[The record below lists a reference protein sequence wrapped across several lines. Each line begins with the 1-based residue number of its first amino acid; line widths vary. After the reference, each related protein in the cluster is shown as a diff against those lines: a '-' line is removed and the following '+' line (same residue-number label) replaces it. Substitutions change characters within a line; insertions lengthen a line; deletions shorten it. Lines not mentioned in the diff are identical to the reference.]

1 MSIVDRVVAMVVAE
15 LRADGR
21 LLFYPG
27 ADVDAVQARVVARV
41 HAAPNHAHI
50 GRVLLD
56 ALAADAVR
64 LSNYYVH
71 PTCSPTRAALMTGKT
86 VPSFIQRIQRI

>member
-1 MSIVDRVVAMVVAE
+1 VSIVDRVVAMVVAE

-56 ALAADAVR
+56 ALAADDGVEEVFAAEEDV
-64 LSNYYVH
+64 VH
-71 PTCSPTRAALMTGKT
+71 LLNHAYG
-86 VPSFIQRIQRI
+86 